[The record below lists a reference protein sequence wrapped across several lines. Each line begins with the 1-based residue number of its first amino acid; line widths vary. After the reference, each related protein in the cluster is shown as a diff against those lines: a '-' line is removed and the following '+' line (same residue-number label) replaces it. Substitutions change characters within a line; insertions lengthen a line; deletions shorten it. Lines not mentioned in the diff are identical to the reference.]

1 MKFELKVN
9 EIDEEMAIKLP
20 VISHLSNSIKTHFL
34 NYDYGKLCD
43 WSYLKSI
50 IIMNESLQ
58 EFIDREN
65 GILHF
70 RSGKWYN
77 GNTYMPLEV
86 YNVSIPYKDWQIEIR
101 YEWKLSEFNKA
112 SAVNYSQ
119 SFQNRFSCEIQA
131 TSNTPLS
138 FAPLSI
144 QHQDRILGLF
154 KRNNPFKIKCAEP
167 EINNP
172 LIKSTE
178 LLQLGKCI
186 SERADFSPVLYGSK
200 KGASYTLSAHFL
212 VVSSPVEALEAIF
225 PLFRLLIDLVG
236 ERSFAN
242 HSLTGNKSIK
252 E

>member
-1 MKFELKVN
+1 
-9 EIDEEMAIKLP
+9 
-20 VISHLSNSIKTHFL
+20 
-34 NYDYGKLCD
+34 
-43 WSYLKSI
+43 
-50 IIMNESLQ
+50 MNESLQ

-70 RSGKWYN
+70 RSEKWYN
-77 GNTYMPLEV
+77 GNTYMPLEI
-86 YNVSIPYKDWQIEIR
+86 YNISIPYKDWHIEIR

-112 SAVNYSQ
+112 TTINYSQ

-138 FAPLSI
+138 FASLSI

-154 KRNNPFKIKCAEP
+154 KRNTPFKIKCSSQSISNKIIES
-167 EINNP
+167 N
-172 LIKSTE
+172 E
-178 LLQLGKCI
+178 LLQLEKFI
-186 SERADFSPVLYGSK
+186 SERADFSPTIYGK
-200 KGASYTLSAHFL
+200 KKESSYTLSSYFL
-212 VVSSPVEALEAIF
+212 VESSPVEALEAIF

-236 ERSFAN
+236 ERSCAN